1 MRRGRRLLKGMI
13 LDKEIASQVS
23 ELMLE
28 YSAKLD
34 QSLKTVMDNC
44 SEQEFKSYRDAVG
57 QLMGIMLLDVMNPI
71 YKEHPDLKP
80 EQLL

>member
-1 MRRGRRLLKGMI
+1 MRRGRRLLKGVV
-13 LDKEIASQVS
+13 LDKKTASQVS

-34 QSLKTVMDNC
+34 QSLKMVMDNC

-57 QLMGIMLLDVMNPI
+57 QLMGVMLLDVMNPI
-71 YKEHPDLKP
+71 YKQHPDLKP